1 MSVAAGWKRVKLAN
15 KRDYYEVLGVQK
27 SAPED
32 EIKQAYRKLAL
43 KYHPDRNR
51 GNAEAEEKF
60 KEATE
65 AYEVLRD
72 PKKRAQYDKFGHEG
86 VAGFEGF
93 GRGAY
98 SDFSDIFGDFDL
110 GDIFEGFF
118 GAGFSGGG
126 GRKKARRGADIQY
139 DLTITLEEAASGKE
153 VQIEVPRHETCSTCN
168 GAGTSAGTKPSVC
181 PVCNGAGQIRQTQ
194 GFFSISQTC
203 YKCRGAGKIITNP
216 CKTCGGNG
224 LEVKTRKI
232 TVKIPAGVESGS
244 RLKISGEG
252 EQGPGG
258 GVRGDLYV
266 FIHIKKHQVFE
277 RHGNDI
283 LNIIDI
289 SFPLACLGGEIEVPT
304 IMGKKAKMKIP
315 PGTDNGHIFRMK
327 GNGIPYL
334 GSYGRGDQLV
344 KVNIYVPKKLTPRQK
359 ELLKEFSQIDEE
371 KVGSSKRQFYS
382 E

>member
-1 MSVAAGWKRVKLAN
+1 MTVATKK
-15 KRDYYEVLGVQK
+15 DYYEVLGVGK
-27 SAPED
+27 DAPEE

-43 KYHPDRNR
+43 KYHPDRNK
-51 GNAEAEEKF
+51 GNKEAEDKF

-118 GAGFSGGG
+118 GQGFRGGT
-126 GRKKARRGADIQY
+126 RTKKPRRGSDIQY
-139 DLTITLEEAASGKE
+139 DLTISLEEAAAGKE
-153 VQIEVPRHETCSTCN
+153 IQIEVPRHETCTVC
-168 GAGTSAGTKPSVC
+168 GGTGSAAGTKPTVC
-181 PVCNGAGQIRQTQ
+181 PVCNGMGQIRQTQ

-203 YKCRGAGKIITNP
+203 YKCRGAGKVITSP
-216 CKTCGGNG
+216 CKECGGTG
-224 LEVKTRKI
+224 LTEKHRKL
-232 TVKIPAGVESGS
+232 TVKIPPGVESGS
-244 RLKISGEG
+244 RLKITGEG
-252 EQGPGG
+252 EQGPNG

-266 FIHIKKHQVFE
+266 FIHIKKHPVFE
-277 RHGNDI
+277 RHANDI
-283 LNIIDI
+283 LNVVDI
-289 SFPLACLGGEIEVPT
+289 SFALACLGGEIEVPT

-315 PGTDNGHIFRMK
+315 QGTENGHVFRLK

-344 KVNIYVPKKLTPRQK
+344 KVNIMVPKKLTPRQK
-359 ELLKEFSQIDEE
+359 ELLQEFAKIDNEE
-371 KVGSSKRQFYS
+371 VGSAKRQFY
-382 E
+382 

>member
-1 MSVAAGWKRVKLAN
+1 LVERREDELAT
-15 KRDYYEVLGVQK
+15 KRDYYEVLGVNK
-27 SAPED
+27 DASD
-32 EIKQAYRKLAL
+32 DDIKQAYRKLAM
-43 KYHPDRNR
+43 KYHPDKNR

-65 AYEVLRD
+65 AYEILRD
-72 PKKRAQYDKFGHEG
+72 PKKRASYDKFGHEG

-118 GAGFSGGG
+118 GSGFRQGNRG
-126 GRKKARRGADIQY
+126 KKPRRGADIQY
-139 DLTITLEEAASGKE
+139 DLTITLEDAATGKE
-153 VQIEVPRHETCSTCN
+153 VQIEVPRHETCAVC
-168 GAGTSAGTKPSVC
+168 GGTGSAAGTKPSGC
-181 PVCNGAGQIRQTQ
+181 PVCNGMGQIRQTQ

-203 YKCRGAGKIITNP
+203 YKCRGAGKIITSP
-216 CKTCGGNG
+216 CRECSGAG
-224 LEVKTRKI
+224 LVQKQRKI

-252 EQGPGG
+252 EQGPNGG
-258 GVRGDLYV
+258 IRGDLYV
-266 FIHIKKHQVFE
+266 FIHIKKHAIFE

-283 LNIIDI
+283 LNVVSI

-304 IMGKKAKMKIP
+304 ILGKTAKMKIP
-315 PGTDNGHIFRMK
+315 PGTENGHIFRMK

-344 KVNIYVPKKLTPRQK
+344 KVNITVPKKLSPRQK
-359 ELLKEFSQIDEE
+359 ELLQEFAKIDSEE
-371 KVGSSKRQFYS
+371 VGSNKRQFY
-382 E
+382 